1 MSGDTQYDVGMAS
14 RGQAVHVATTRREYK
29 GKVYETH
36 LLRRT
41 YREGGKVKHQTL
53 GNISHLPPEV
63 IELIRGALRG
73 ETYVRVG
80 AGLSAV
86 RSLPHGHV
94 KAVLGTLRKIGLD
107 EMIASRRSRERDLA
121 VAMVVARLLS
131 PASKL
136 ATAQSVSRETAV
148 STLGQELGVEEVDAD
163 ELYDAMDWLVARQT
177 RIEKKLGARHL
188 GNGSLVLY
196 DVSGSY
202 YTGTHCPLAQYG
214 YPRDGK
220 KKFPQIVYGLLCTS
234 EGCPVGVDVFS
245 GDTADSMTLSAQ
257 ITKVRK
263 RWGLKRVVLVGDRGL
278 LTTARIEEEMKPAG
292 LDWITA
298 LRAPAI
304 RKLADDGAV
313 QLSLFDE
320 RDLAEVYSPDYPGER
335 LIACRNPL
343 LAEDRAR
350 TRKELLQATERELE
364 KIVLRTQRPKR
375 PLRGKDKIGVA
386 VGKVVNRYKMG
397 KHFLLEITEGGF
409 TYRRDEARI
418 CNEAALD
425 GLYVIRTSVG
435 KGEFAP
441 EGAVRAY
448 KDLALVERA
457 FRCLKGVDLRV
468 RPVGHRRERRVRA
481 HVLLC
486 MLAYY
491 VEWHMRRALAPLL
504 FSEEQKEVA
513 ETLRTSVVAPARRS
527 PAAQRKASR
536 KKADGGYPL
545 HSFRGLVQNLGT
557 IVRNTM
563 RTTSPSGHVAEF
575 PLVTEPTPLQQEVL
589 RLLGV
594 RLAP

>member
-1 MSGDTQYDVGMAS
+1 M
-14 RGQAVHVATTRREYK
+14 
-29 GKVYETH
+29 YETH

-94 KAVLGTLRKIGLD
+94 KAALGTLRKIGLD

-131 PASKL
+131 PSSKL

-234 EGCPVGVDVFS
+234 EGCPVGVEVFS

-257 ITKVRK
+257 IAKVRK

-304 RKLADDGAV
+304 RKLADDGAA

-350 TRKELLQATERELE
+350 TREELLQATERELE

-386 VGKVVNRYKMG
+386 VGKVINRYKMG
-397 KHFLLEITEGGF
+397 KHFLLEITERGF

-481 HVLLC
+481 HVFLC

-491 VEWHMRRALAPLL
+491 VEWHMRQALAPLL

-527 PAAQRKASR
+527 PAAQRKVSR
-536 KKADGGYPL
+536 KRADGGYPL
-545 HSFRGLVQNLGT
+545 HSFRGLLQNLGT

-575 PLVTEPTPLQQEVL
+575 PLVTEPTPLQQEAL

>member
-1 MSGDTQYDVGMAS
+1 
-14 RGQAVHVATTRREYK
+14 VHVATTRREYK

-41 YREGGKVKHQTL
+41 YREGGNVKHQTV
-53 GNISHLPPEV
+53 GNISHLPPDV

-73 ETYVRVG
+73 ETYVR
-80 AGLSAV
+80 AGEGLRTV

-94 KAVLGTLRKIGLD
+94 KAVLGTVRKTGL
-107 EMIASRRSRERDLA
+107 EEVIASRRSRERDLV

-131 PASKL
+131 PCSKL
-136 ATAQSVSRETAV
+136 STAREISRETAV
-148 STLGQELGVEEVDAD
+148 STLGEELGVEEVDEE
-163 ELYDAMDWLVARQT
+163 ELYAAMDWLVRGQR
-177 RIEKKLGARHL
+177 RIEKKLAARHL

-202 YTGTHCPLAQYG
+202 YTGKHCPLAQYG

-234 EGCPVGVDVFS
+234 EGCPVGVEVFP
-245 GDTADSMTLSAQ
+245 GDTADSTTLGAQ
-257 ITKVRK
+257 IAKVRQ
-263 RWGLKRVVLVGDRGL
+263 RWGLTRVVLVGDRGL
-278 LTTARIEEEMKPAG
+278 LTTARIEEEVKPAE

-304 RKLADDGAV
+304 QKLAEDGVV
-313 QLSLFDE
+313 QPSLFDK
-320 RDLAEVYSPDYPGER
+320 RDLVEVYSPDYPGER

-343 LAEDRAR
+343 LAAERAR
-350 TRKELLQATERELE
+350 TREELLQATERELE
-364 KIVLRTQRPKR
+364 KIVLRTQRQKR
-375 PLRGKDKIGVA
+375 PLRGRDKIGIA

-397 KHFLLEITEGGF
+397 KHFLLEISEGGF
-409 TYRRDEARI
+409 SYVRDEARI
-418 CNEAALD
+418 AREAALD
-425 GLYVIRTSVG
+425 GLYVIRTSVQN
-435 KGEFAP
+435 GEFTP

-468 RPVGHRRERRVRA
+468 RPVGHRREQRVRA
-481 HVLLC
+481 HVFLC

-504 FSEEQKEVA
+504 FSEEHKEAA
-513 ETLRTSVVAPARRS
+513 EALRTSVVAPARRS
-527 PAAQRKASR
+527 PSAQRKASR
-536 KKADGGYPL
+536 KRTDEGHPL
-545 HSFRGLVQNLGT
+545 HSLRGLLQNLGT

-563 RTTSPSGHVAEF
+563 RTTSPSDQVAEF
-575 PLVTEPTPLQQEVL
+575 PLVTEPTPFQQEAL
-589 RLLGV
+589 HLLGV
-594 RLAP
+594 RLSS

>member
-1 MSGDTQYDVGMAS
+1 MAS

-41 YREGGKVKHQTL
+41 YREGGQVKHQTL

-73 ETYVRVG
+73 ETYVRAG

-94 KAVLGTLRKIGLD
+94 SAVLGTLRKIGLD
-107 EMIASRRSRERDLA
+107 EVIASRRSRERDLA

-131 PASKL
+131 PSSKL
-136 ATAQSVSRETAV
+136 ATAQTVSRETAV

-163 ELYDAMDWLVARQT
+163 ELYEAMDWLVAGQR

-234 EGCPVGVDVFS
+234 EGCPVGVEVFS
-245 GDTADSMTLSAQ
+245 GDTADSTTLSAQ
-257 ITKVRK
+257 IAKVRK
-263 RWGLKRVVLVGDRGL
+263 RWGLERVVLVGDRGL

-313 QLSLFDE
+313 QPSLFDE

-350 TRKELLQATERELE
+350 TREELLQATERELE

-397 KHFLLEITEGGF
+397 KHFLLEITEAGF

-418 CNEAALD
+418 CKEAALD

-504 FSEEQKEVA
+504 FAEEQKEVA

-536 KKADGGYPL
+536 KRTDEGYPL
-545 HSFRGLVQNLGT
+545 HSFRGLLQNLGT

-575 PLVTEPTPLQQEVL
+575 PLVTEPTPLQQEAL

-594 RLAP
+594 HLAP

>member
-1 MSGDTQYDVGMAS
+1 MAS

>member
-1 MSGDTQYDVGMAS
+1 LPKVMRYNADMAS
-14 RGQAVHVATTRREYK
+14 RGQAVHVATTRREYN

-257 ITKVRK
+257 IAKVRK

-397 KHFLLEITEGGF
+397 KHFLLEITERGF

>member
-1 MSGDTQYDVGMAS
+1 
-14 RGQAVHVATTRREYK
+14 
-29 GKVYETH
+29 
-36 LLRRT
+36 
-41 YREGGKVKHQTL
+41 
-53 GNISHLPPEV
+53 
-63 IELIRGALRG
+63 
-73 ETYVRVG
+73 
-80 AGLSAV
+80 
-86 RSLPHGHV
+86 
-94 KAVLGTLRKIGLD
+94 
-107 EMIASRRSRERDLA
+107 
-121 VAMVVARLLS
+121 
-131 PASKL
+131 
-136 ATAQSVSRETAV
+136 
-148 STLGQELGVEEVDAD
+148 
-163 ELYDAMDWLVARQT
+163 
-177 RIEKKLGARHL
+177 
-188 GNGSLVLY
+188 
-196 DVSGSY
+196 
-202 YTGTHCPLAQYG
+202 
-214 YPRDGK
+214 
-220 KKFPQIVYGLLCTS
+220 
-234 EGCPVGVDVFS
+234 VGVDVFS

-257 ITKVRK
+257 IAKLRK
-263 RWGLKRVVLVGDRGL
+263 RWGLERVVLVGDRGL

-313 QLSLFDE
+313 QPSLFDE

-350 TRKELLQATERELE
+350 TREELLQATERELE

-397 KHFLLEITEGGF
+397 KHFLLEITEAGF

-418 CNEAALD
+418 RKEAALD

-435 KGEFAP
+435 EGEFAP

-448 KDLALVERA
+448 KDLAHVERA

-504 FSEEQKEVA
+504 FAEEQKEVA
-513 ETLRTSVVAPARRS
+513 EALRTSVVAPAERS

-536 KKADGGYPL
+536 KRADEGYPL
-545 HSFRGLVQNLGT
+545 HSFRGLLQNLGT
-557 IVRNTM
+557 LVQNTM

-575 PLVTEPTPLQQEVL
+575 PLVTEPTPLQQEAL

>member
-1 MSGDTQYDVGMAS
+1 MAS
-14 RGQAVHVATTRREYK
+14 RGQAVHVATTRRTYK

-41 YREGGKVKHQTL
+41 YREEGKVKHQTL

-73 ETYVRVG
+73 ETYIRAG
-80 AGLSAV
+80 AELSAV

-94 KAVLGTLRKIGLD
+94 NAVLGTLRKIGLD
-107 EMIASRRSRERDLA
+107 EVIASRRCRERDLA

-131 PASKL
+131 PSSKL

-163 ELYDAMDWLVARQT
+163 ELYAAMDWLVAGQR

-202 YTGTHCPLAQYG
+202 YTGRHCPLAQYG

-234 EGCPVGVDVFS
+234 EGCPVGVEVFS
-245 GDTADSMTLSAQ
+245 GDTADSTTLSAQ
-257 ITKVRK
+257 IAKVRK
-263 RWGLKRVVLVGDRGL
+263 QWGLERVVLVGDRGL
-278 LTTARIEEEMKPAG
+278 LTTARIEEEVKPAG

-304 RKLADDGAV
+304 RKLADDEVV
-313 QLSLFDE
+313 QPSLFDE
-320 RDLAEVYSPDYPGER
+320 RDLVEVYSPDYPGER

-350 TRKELLQATERELE
+350 TREELLQATERELE
-364 KIVLRTQRPKR
+364 KIVLRTQRSKR

-418 CNEAALD
+418 RKEAALD

-435 KGEFAP
+435 EAEFTP

-468 RPVGHRRERRVRA
+468 RPIGHWRERRVRA
-481 HVLLC
+481 HVFLY

-504 FSEEQKEVA
+504 FAEEEKEVA
-513 ETLRTSVVAPARRS
+513 EALRTSVVAPARRS
-527 PAAQRKASR
+527 PAAQRKVR
-536 KKADGGYPL
+536 RQRTDEGYPL
-545 HSFRGLVQNLGT
+545 HSFRGLLQNLGT

-563 RTTSPSGHVAEF
+563 RTTSPSGHAAEF
-575 PLVTEPTPLQQEVL
+575 PLVTEPTPLQQEAL

>member
-1 MSGDTQYDVGMAS
+1 
-14 RGQAVHVATTRREYK
+14 
-29 GKVYETH
+29 VYETH

-94 KAVLGTLRKIGLD
+94 KAALGTLRKIGLD

-131 PASKL
+131 PSSKL

-234 EGCPVGVDVFS
+234 EGCPVGVEVFS

-257 ITKVRK
+257 IAKVRK

-304 RKLADDGAV
+304 RKLADDGAA

-350 TRKELLQATERELE
+350 TREELLQATERELE

-386 VGKVVNRYKMG
+386 VGKVINRYKMG
-397 KHFLLEITEGGF
+397 KHFLLEITERGF

-481 HVLLC
+481 HVFLC

-491 VEWHMRRALAPLL
+491 VEWHMRQALAPLL

-527 PAAQRKASR
+527 PAAQRKVSR
-536 KKADGGYPL
+536 KRADGGYPL
-545 HSFRGLVQNLGT
+545 HSFRGLLQNLGT

-575 PLVTEPTPLQQEVL
+575 PLVTEPTPLQQEAL

>member
-1 MSGDTQYDVGMAS
+1 M
-14 RGQAVHVATTRREYK
+14 
-29 GKVYETH
+29 
-36 LLRRT
+36 RRT
-41 YREGGKVKHQTL
+41 YREAGTVKHQTV

-73 ETYVRVG
+73 ETVVRAG
-80 AGLSAV
+80 EGLSAV

-94 KAVLGTLRKIGLD
+94 NAVLGTLRRIGL
-107 EMIASRRSRERDLA
+107 EEVIASRRSRQRDLA
-121 VAMVVARLLS
+121 VAMVVARLVS
-131 PASKL
+131 PSSKL

-163 ELYDAMDWLVARQT
+163 ELYEAMDWLVAGQR

-188 GNGSLVLY
+188 GNGALVLY

-220 KKFPQIVYGLLCTS
+220 RKFRQIVYGLLCTS
-234 EGCPVGVDVFS
+234 DGCPVGVEVFS
-245 GDTADSMTLSAQ
+245 GDTADSTTLSAQ

-263 RWGLKRVVLVGDRGL
+263 RWGIKRVVLVGDRGL

-304 RKLADDGAV
+304 RKLADDGVV
-313 QLSLFDE
+313 QPSLFDE
-320 RDLAEVYSPDYPGER
+320 RDLVEVYAPDYPGER

-350 TRKELLQATERELE
+350 TREELLQATERELE
-364 KIVLRTQRPKR
+364 KIVLRTEHRQR
-375 PLRGKDKIGVA
+375 PLRGRDKIGVA

-397 KHFLLEITEGGF
+397 KHFLLEITDGGF

-418 CNEAALD
+418 RNEAALD

-435 KGEFAP
+435 EGEFTP

-457 FRCLKGVDLRV
+457 FRCLKGVDLQL

-481 HVLLC
+481 HVFLC

-504 FSEEQKEVA
+504 FAEEQKEVA
-513 ETLRTSVVAPARRS
+513 ETLRTSVVAPAQRS
-527 PAAQRKASR
+527 PAALRKARR
-536 KKADGGYPL
+536 KRTDGGYPL
-545 HSFRGLVQNLGT
+545 HSFRGLLQNLGT

-563 RTTSPSGHVAEF
+563 CTTSPSGHVAEF
-575 PLVTEPTPLQQEVL
+575 PLLTELTPLQLEAF

-594 RLAP
+594 CPAP